1 MPRAIERWF
10 SDHRSIALFALKSVR
25 IMANSHDFD
34 HFRGVVAEDRIE
46 LSTYG
51 L

>member
-1 MPRAIERWF
+1 MRRATEPRIFIR
-10 SDHRSIALFALKSVR
+10 SSIALFAPKCVR
-25 IMANSHDFD
+25 ITVNSHDFA
-34 HFRGVVAEDRIE
+34 VLVAEDRIE